1 MAVTPTRPC
10 THGMPSAA
18 SCIVCMDEG
27 NIAPGHDGPG
37 PEAMG
42 RPFPAKFDGD
52 CPGCDLAIHEGQPI
66 RRWSDGRYRHDGC
79 EA

>member
-1 MAVTPTRPC
+1 MTPTRPC
-10 THGMPSAA
+10 THGMPSPA

-52 CPGCDLAIHEGQPI
+52 CPGCDLVIHEGQPI
-66 RRWSDGRYRHDGC
+66 RRWSDGRYRHEGC
-79 EA
+79 DA

>member
-1 MAVTPTRPC
+1 MAVTPTLPC
-10 THGMPSAA
+10 AHGMPSPA

-27 NIAPGHDGPG
+27 NIAPGWEGPG

-52 CPGCDLAIHEGQPI
+52 CPGCDLTIHEGQSI
-66 RRWSDGRYRHDGC
+66 RRWSDARYRHEWC
-79 EA
+79 ER

>member
-10 THGMPSAA
+10 AHGMPSAA

-37 PEAMG
+37 PEAIATRKVSFSG
-42 RPFPAKFDGD
+42 RGISQVTRALSPAFPESSIFA
-52 CPGCDLAIHEGQPI
+52 
-66 RRWSDGRYRHDGC
+66 S
-79 EA
+79 